1 MSQARAITR
10 PTEPQPTKCAWY
22 ALYTKPHAERQV
34 SEALAARGH
43 ESYLPLMPVWRA
55 RRRRMEEEPLFACYS
70 FVHLD
75 LDEVGISQVTWLP
88 GLRTVVSFGGEPTP
102 LPQDM
107 IEHIR
112 RRVRQ
117 MTGTPQNVLRSGD
130 RVRITAGPL
139 KDLEAVFEGHLSG
152 FERAQI
158 LVEVMGRF
166 TRCDVN
172 TEILERF

>member
-1 MSQARAITR
+1 MSQSRYVMRSTETQITR
-10 PTEPQPTKCAWY
+10 SAWY

-34 SEALAARGH
+34 SQALAARGH
-43 ESYLPLMPVWRA
+43 ETYLPMMPVWRA

-75 LDEVGISQVTWLP
+75 LDEVALSQVNWLP
-88 GLRTVVSFGGEPTP
+88 GLRNVVSLGGEPTP
-102 LPQDM
+102 LPTDV
-107 IEHIR
+107 IEHIQK
-112 RRVRQ
+112 RVRQ
-117 MTGTPQNVLRSGD
+117 MTGTPQNVLRAGD
-130 RVRITAGPL
+130 RVRITDGLL

-172 TEILERF
+172 TESLERF